1 MLKQWLIQ
9 ADVSK
14 SSDSLEH
21 NRSQNCLIAQVQKIS
36 ALPSRWQTMNHCT
49 SDTFHLITKVR
60 SKVRK
65 TYHKLKASM
74 SILLISFKCWTTNS
88 RRKRRCILST
98 QHRTNNKG
106 FRCKRLGHSMI
117 LKFRASRLSFHFRV
131 RQWQPRCYRN
141 SVNLNTGLN
150 MQKIH
155 LNCKMICSDW
165 KERKIWS
172 ARK

>member
-14 SSDSLEH
+14 SSDSLGH
-21 NRSQNCLIAQVQKIS
+21 NRSLNCLIAQAQKIS
-36 ALPSRWQTMNHCT
+36 ALPSRWQTMSRCT

-60 SKVRK
+60 SKVRR

-74 SILLISFKCWTTNS
+74 ASLLISSKCWTTS
-88 RRKRRCILST
+88 RRKRRRILST
-98 QHRTNNKG
+98 QHRTNNRG
-106 FRCKRLGHSMI
+106 FRCKRLAHSMI

-141 SVNLNTGLN
+141 SVSLNTGLN
-150 MQKIH
+150 TQKIH
-155 LNCKMICSDW
+155 LNYKMICSGW